1 MSFVYSVNVDPN
13 QESRAFEFMCKKLN
27 LKESDLKNVS
37 IRKRSIDARKKP
49 EITYSYTFSFDAAND
64 SVRKYLQKK
73 KVQWAEPEAEYSW
86 PKTLSNNS
94 LIHRP
99 VVVGF
104 GPAGMFA
111 ALYLARAGMCPLV
124 IERGACMEERIKAV
138 NDFHGGKVLN
148 VNPNTNVQFGEGGAG
163 TFSDGKLNTGVK
175 DKTGRNLAVLK
186 TFHEFGAPEEIIY
199 DGRAHI
205 GTDVIR
211 EVVVHIRNEI
221 IRLGGEFRFETR
233 LEDFEIRDG
242 KLTGIYVSHTANG
255 PRITGLDCNNKEAM
269 QDDLQ
274 DNTCSDMVFLPCENC
289 ILAIGHSARDTYEMI
304 RKKGFDMEAKSFAV
318 GFRVIHEAEFIN
330 ESQYG
335 EGYKERYSNLPTAYY
350 KLAKTTSSG
359 RNVYSFCMCPGG
371 YVVNASSEENRLAV
385 NGMSNSKRD
394 GKYSNAA
401 IVMNVGPDDY
411 GNGDVLAG
419 MHFQRELEEK
429 AYTLGNGAIPAEFY
443 GEFKNGSIQNRVD
456 EIPDADSGKNS
467 ERFADIAGNGISG
480 NAKQA
485 DLSNV
490 FAMNLNEAFIEGM
503 EYFNTCIKGFA
514 DTNPLLCGV
523 EPRTSAPVRIL
534 RDETLQANHING
546 LYPCGEGA
554 GYAGGI
560 TSAAIDGL
568 KVAEAVLR
576 CIYEKNQLV

>member
-86 PKTLSNNS
+86 PETLSNNS
-94 LIHRP
+94 LIYRP

-211 EVVVHIRNEI
+211 EVVVNIRNEI
-221 IRLGGEFRFETR
+221 IRLGGEFRFETK
-233 LEDFEIRDG
+233 LEDFEIHDG
-242 KLTGIYVSHTANG
+242 KLAGVYVSG
-255 PRITGLDCNNKEAM
+255 KY
-269 QDDLQ
+269 
-274 DNTCSDMVFLPCENC
+274 LPCENC

-385 NGMSNSKRD
+385 NGMSDSKRD

-443 GEFKNGSIQNRVD
+443 GEFKNSSIQNRVD